1 MPRERHAVPGRRP
14 CRYRRRPFG
23 AGVSI
28 AYGTVVAADSRT
40 VDVRIGGSVVAGICM
55 TTSCRGAAPGQRAIL
70 IGSPPLWTAIGII
83 A

>member
-1 MPRERHAVPGRRP
+1 MPSLAADLADIVAPP
-14 CRYRRRPFG
+14 TAP
-23 AGVSI
+23 GVSI
-28 AYGTVVAADSRT
+28 VYGTVVAADSRT

-55 TTSCRGAAPGQRAIL
+55 TTCCRGAAPGQRAVL

>member
-1 MPRERHAVPGRRP
+1 MPSLASDLADIVSGPTAP
-14 CRYRRRPFG
+14 
-23 AGVSI
+23 GVSI
-28 AYGTVVAADSRT
+28 AYGTVIASDSRT
-40 VDVRIGGSVVAGICM
+40 VDVRVGGSLVPGICM

>member
-1 MPRERHAVPGRRP
+1 MPSLAADLADIVAGPSAP
-14 CRYRRRPFG
+14 
-23 AGVSI
+23 GVSI

-55 TTSCRGAAPGQRAIL
+55 TTSCRGAAPGRAIL